1 MMIVIDSSAP
11 GRWRG
16 YRPRRAIVP
25 LAGRASRLWP
35 ASLAI
40 PKALFPLIDQDGVA
54 RPVIGLILAELQRAG
69 ITEVCLVTG
78 PGDDQVYRRYF
89 DALARTGFDADIR
102 NVRVGFATQRE
113 PLGFGHAVWCGRDF
127 TVDEPVLVVLGDHV
141 YATDAPVTCA
151 GQVLDTFARH
161 GMATSGVAV
170 TPEADIG
177 GFGTVAAV
185 ELEDDHGTYAVS
197 EIVEKPDVETARLRL
212 RVSGL
217 PAGTYLSW
225 FGIHAMTPRLF
236 EILEDD
242 YRLGRKERG
251 EIQLTSAQGRLC
263 ADEPYLATVVS
274 GTRHDTGD
282 PVAWLATQDALRPRP
297 DR

>member
-1 MMIVIDSSAP
+1 MYESHEAP
-11 GRWRG
+11 VRRWFG

-40 PKALFPLIDQDGVA
+40 PKALFPLIDQTGVA
-54 RPVIGLILAELQRAG
+54 RPVIGWILAELQQAG
-69 ITEVCLVTG
+69 ITDVCLVTG
-78 PGDDQVYRRYF
+78 PGDDASYLRYF
-89 DALARTGFDADIR
+89 EALGRSGVDDGFRDL
-102 NVRVGFATQRE
+102 RVDFATQPE

-127 TVDEPVLVVLGDHV
+127 ALDEPVLVVLGDHV
-141 YATDAPVTCA
+141 YSTDAPVGCA

-170 TPEADIG
+170 TPESEIG

-185 ELEDDHGTYAVS
+185 ELEDAQGTYAVS
-197 EIVEKPDVETARLRL
+197 AIVEKPDVETARLRL
-212 RVSGL
+212 RIPGL
-217 PAGTYLSW
+217 AAGTYLSW

-236 EILEDD
+236 GILEDD
-242 YRLGRKERG
+242 YRLGRRERG
-251 EIQLTSAQGRLC
+251 EIQLTSAQARLC
-263 ADEPYLATVVS
+263 GEEPYLATVVS

-282 PVAWLATQDALRPRP
+282 PMAWLATQDALRPRP
-297 DR
+297 

>member
-1 MMIVIDSSAP
+1 MNVSDASAL

-40 PKALFPLIDQDGVA
+40 PKALFPLIDPDGVA
-54 RPVIGLILAELQRAG
+54 RPVIGLILAELQKAG

-78 PGDDQVYRRYF
+78 PGDDRAYRRFF
-89 DALARTGFDADIR
+89 DVLARAGLDADTCDIR
-102 NVRVGFATQRE
+102 VTFATQPE
-113 PLGFGHAVWCGRDF
+113 PLGFGHAIWCGRNF

-141 YATDAPVTCA
+141 YTTNAPVTCA

-185 ELEDDHGTYAVS
+185 ELEEHQGTYAVS
-197 EIVEKPDVETARLRL
+197 EIVEKPDVATARSRL
-212 RVSGL
+212 RVPGL
-217 PAGTYLSW
+217 AAGTYLSW

-242 YRLGRKERG
+242 YRLGRTERG

-263 ADEPYLATVVS
+263 AEEPYLAAVVS

-282 PVAWLATQDALRPRP
+282 PVAWLATQDALRPRQ
-297 DR
+297 